1 MMGASDAALTDRA
14 VLVVDDDPDASMLMR
29 ITLEHA
35 GASVEEADS
44 VSSALELAAD
54 RSFAVVFLDM
64 HLSDGEGIE
73 VLERWPHASRPA
85 AVALTGD
92 GSEATRRRL
101 EEQGVGAVM
110 IKPTTPDQIVRVA
123 LNLLRRT

>member
-1 MMGASDAALTDRA
+1 MGASDAALADRA

-44 VSSALELAAD
+44 VASALELAASH
-54 RSFAVVFLDM
+54 RFSLVFLDM
-64 HLSDGEGIE
+64 HLADGEGIE
-73 VLERWPHASRPA
+73 VLERWPHPSTPA

-92 GSEATRRRL
+92 ATEGTRRRL
-101 EEQGVGAVM
+101 QERGVGAVV
-110 IKPTTPDQIVRVA
+110 IKPTTPDLIVQVA
-123 LNLLRRT
+123 VDLLRSR